1 MQAAFSP
8 VHRDCETKIPLE
20 QHGKKKGIGCAPV
33 CRQMFGLGSK
43 QNLSAKKDKKN

>member
-20 QHGKKKGIGCAPV
+20 QHGKKRELDAHLCADK
-33 CRQMFGLGSK
+33 CLG
-43 QNLSAKKDKKN
+43 